1 MLLIK
6 NGKIIDGTGRAAYM
20 ADVLISDD
28 RVSAIGT
35 FPKKAGVEVIDALGL
50 TVTPGFVD
58 PNTDSDHYLT
68 LFKNPGQDDF
78 LLQGVTTII
87 GGHCGA
93 SLAPLLYG
101 SLESI
106 RKWGN
111 PAEINVNWK
120 TLNEFFQVIQN
131 RGLGV
136 NFGTLIGHSTIRRAL
151 IGDALRDLTDKE
163 LEVFKKIVR
172 IALGE
177 GALGLSTG
185 LSSAHARLTPYQE
198 LRELASIVAEMGGV
212 YSTHLRDEKSGLVKS
227 LEETIRLGK
236 ETGVKILVSHLR
248 PLIAYDKETLTARN
262 IFRALPEKLDAHFD
276 LYPFDSSLVP
286 IYTLLPEWAK
296 RGNLESMWESI
307 LRPERREEFI
317 KELKTLPLDLMTIA
331 LAPQNRYLVG
341 KNLVEFAKNQEVA
354 PQEALL
360 RLMILT
366 RMRAVLIVKN
376 IHGPTA
382 EEMIFDARALIGS
395 NGASFSK
402 DEYAMSPERSLRTF
416 PKYLRLAGNRED
428 LSLEEAIKKITYVPA
443 KKFGLRGRGAIKERN
458 FADLTLLRGSQVV
471 HVIINGRVAVRD
483 GAVQPIL
490 AGTIIKRY
498 VQ

>member
-6 NGKIIDGTGRAAYM
+6 NGKIVDGTGRVAYM

-50 TVTPGFVD
+50 TVVPGFID

-68 LFKNPGQDDF
+68 LFGNPGQDDF

-111 PAEINVNWK
+111 PSEINVNWRTFK
-120 TLNEFFQVIQN
+120 EFLGVVQE

-136 NFGTLIGHSTIRRAL
+136 NFGTLVGHATIRRAL

-172 IALGE
+172 TALEE

-185 LSSAHARLTPYQE
+185 LGSAHTRLTPYQE
-198 LRELASIVAEMGGV
+198 LKELASIVAEAGGV
-212 YSTHLRDEKSGLVKS
+212 YSTHLRDEKGGLAKS
-227 LEETIRLGK
+227 LEETIRLAK
-236 ETGVKILVSHLR
+236 DTGVKLLVSHLR
-248 PLIAYDKETLTARN
+248 PLVGYEKESQIARN
-262 IFRALPEKLDAHFD
+262 IFRALPEKIDAHFD

-307 LRPERREEFI
+307 VRPERHEEFI
-317 KELKTLPLDLMTIA
+317 KELKLLPLDHMTIA
-331 LAPQNRYLVG
+331 LAPQNRYLIG
-341 KNLVEFAKNQEVA
+341 KNLLEFAKNQEVA
-354 PQEALL
+354 PGEALL

-382 EEMIFDARALIGS
+382 EEMIFDDRALIGS
-395 NGASFSK
+395 NGASLSK
-402 DEYAMSPERSLRTF
+402 DENAISPERSLQTF
-416 PKYLRLAGNRED
+416 PRYLRLAGNRED
-428 LSLEEAIKKITYVPA
+428 LGLEEAIKKITLVPA

-458 FADLTLLRGSQVV
+458 FADLVLLRGNQVV
-471 HVIINGRVAVRD
+471 HVIVNGRVAVRD
-483 GAVQPIL
+483 GVVQPVL
-490 AGTIIKRY
+490 AGTVIKKY
-498 VQ
+498 A